1 MSGMALIRTLS
12 MLLGALA
19 VLWLGAVPMPAASA
33 EAPPCHEKAM
43 SHGTAP
49 DAPSPS
55 PDKPM
60 KVMGCCVACVA
71 SPLPQPPVRTAVRA
85 PAPVHAVRPQA
96 LLAGLTTAP
105 EPGPP
110 RTVAA

>member
-1 MSGMALIRTLS
+1 

-33 EAPPCHEKAM
+33 EAPPCHEMTMGHGAM
-43 SHGTAP
+43 P
-49 DAPSPS
+49 DAPAPS
-55 PDKPM
+55 PEKPM
-60 KVMGCCVACVA
+60 KVMGCCIACVA
-71 SPLPQPPVRTAVRA
+71 ASLPQPVRTAVRA
-85 PAPVHAVRPQA
+85 PAPVLTVGPQT
-96 LLAGLTTAP
+96 LPVGRTPTP

>member
-1 MSGMALIRTLS
+1 MAMLRTLS

-19 VLWLGAVPMPAASA
+19 VLWLGAVAAPASASA
-33 EAPPCHEKAM
+33 EAPPCHEMTM
-43 SHGTAP
+43 SHGMAP
-49 DAPSPS
+49 DAPAPS

-60 KVMGCCVACVA
+60 KSMSCCIACVA
-71 SPLPQPPVRTAVRA
+71 TPLPQPPVRAAIRA
-85 PAPVHAVRPQA
+85 PAPLHASRLQA
-96 LLAGLTTAP
+96 QPVGRTTQP

>member
-1 MSGMALIRTLS
+1 MLRTLS

-19 VLWLGAVPMPAASA
+19 VLWLGAVAAPAQASA
-33 EAPPCHEKAM
+33 GAPPCHEMTM
-43 SHGTAP
+43 SHGGTPAAP
-49 DAPSPS
+49 APS

-60 KVMGCCVACVA
+60 KAMSCCVACVA
-71 SPLPQPPVRTAVRA
+71 SPLPQPPVRAAVRA
-85 PAPVHAVRPQA
+85 SAPLHAPRLQDLPVGQ
-96 LLAGLTTAP
+96 TTAP

>member
-1 MSGMALIRTLS
+1 MALIRTLS

-19 VLWLGAVPMPAASA
+19 VLWLGAVPMPAVSD
-33 EAPPCHEKAM
+33 EAPPCHEMTMK
-43 SHGTAP
+43 HGAP
-49 DAPSPS
+49 ADAPARS

-71 SPLPQPPVRTAVRA
+71 VPLPQPPVRTAVRT
-85 PAPVHAVRPQA
+85 PAPVLTVGPQA
-96 LLAGLTTAP
+96 LPVGRTPTP

>member
-1 MSGMALIRTLS
+1 MLRTLS

-19 VLWLGAVPMPAASA
+19 VLWLGAVAAPAQASTGT
-33 EAPPCHEKAM
+33 PPCHEMAM
-43 SHGTAP
+43 SHGGTP
-49 DAPSPS
+49 DAPAPS

-60 KVMGCCVACVA
+60 KAMSCCVACVA
-71 SPLPQPPVRTAVRA
+71 TPLLQPPVRAAVRA
-85 PAPVHAVRPQA
+85 PAPVHAARPQA
-96 LLAGLTTAP
+96 LPAGLTTAP

>member
-1 MSGMALIRTLS
+1 MALIRTLS

-19 VLWLGAVPMPAASA
+19 VLWLGAVSGPAPAQA
-33 EAPPCHEKAM
+33 ATPPCHEM
-43 SHGTAP
+43 TMDHGAP
-49 DAPSPS
+49 ADAPS

-60 KVMGCCVACVA
+60 KTMGCCVACVA
-71 SPLPQPPVRTAVRA
+71 TPMPQPPVRAAVRA
-85 PAPVHAVRPQA
+85 PAPVLAIGPQT
-96 LLAGLTTAP
+96 LPVGRSPAP

>member
-1 MSGMALIRTLS
+1 MALIRTLS
-12 MLLGALA
+12 VLLGALA
-19 VLWLGAVPMPAASA
+19 VLWLGTVPMPAASA
-33 EAPPCHEKAM
+33 EAPPCHEMTM

-49 DAPSPS
+49 DAPAPS

-60 KVMGCCVACVA
+60 KAMGCCVACVA
-71 SPLPQPPVRTAVRA
+71 ASLPQPPVRAALRT
-85 PAPVHAVRPQA
+85 PAPVHAARHQA
-96 LLAGLTTAP
+96 PLAGLTTAP

>member
-1 MSGMALIRTLS
+1 

-19 VLWLGAVPMPAASA
+19 VLWLGAVVAPAPASA
-33 EAPPCHEKAM
+33 ETPPCHEMTM
-43 SHGTAP
+43 SHGMTP
-49 DAPSPS
+49 DAPAPS

-60 KVMGCCVACVA
+60 KAMGCCVACVA
-71 SPLPQPPVRTAVRA
+71 APVPQPPVRAAVRA
-85 PAPVHAVRPQA
+85 TAPVHSTRLQA
-96 LLAGLTTAP
+96 LPVGQTTAP